1 MKKAF
6 TMLELVMVM
15 VVLGIVASIGAD
27 IITSMY
33 TNYLR
38 SRTINA
44 LESKTEIVLEQIAKR
59 LQYRI
64 KDSVIVRKSNNG
76 TLLALPAYDGSDIE
90 YNILEWIGYSNESFL
105 GTPRPGW
112 SGFIDLD
119 SNETDSNNSNKSIF
133 KSSESNLTDAANTIS
148 ALSYGTVDLNTSR
161 EAALIFKGRSYNHT
175 DFGWT
180 TNANT
185 DGTATLKVKRASD
198 DVFEISN
205 DAVPNEIYEQ
215 YYLAHT
221 AYAIVPTGVTT
232 QNDFTDFNLILH
244 YNYQPWLNDPSR
256 NDYNDANTSKSIL
269 AQNVSLFRFRQDE
282 TIMRL
287 KLCLHDNNQTG
298 TGDYIVVCK
307 EKVIY

>member
-64 KDSVIVRKSNNG
+64 KDSVIARRTGSI
-76 TLLALPAYDGSDIE
+76 TALSSADETYP
-90 YNILEWIGYSNESFL
+90 ILEWIGYSNESFL

-119 SNETDSNNSNKSIF
+119 HNDTNGTAGTLKTP
-133 KSSESNLTDAANTIS
+133 ESNLTDAANTIS
-148 ALSYGTVDLNTSR
+148 ALTYGVITMDNANT
-161 EAALIFKGRSYNHT
+161 AAGLIFKGKAYSIN
-175 DFGWT
+175 DFGWGT
-180 TNANT
+180 PNNINANGIALVSKENDTTFKIEETFPSTT
-185 DGTATLKVKRASD
+185 D
-198 DVFEISN
+198 
-205 DAVPNEIYEQ
+205 EIYEQ

-221 AYAIVPTGVTT
+221 AYAIVPTDLP
-232 QNDFTDFNLILH
+232 QNGFADFNLTLH
-244 YNYQPWLNDPSR
+244 YNYQPWLGDPSR
-256 NDYNDANTSKSIL
+256 NDYDDANTSKSIL

>member
-15 VVLGIVASIGAD
+15 VIMGIVASIGAD
-27 IITSMY
+27 IIAAMY

-64 KDSVIVRKSNNG
+64 KESVIARKTGSI
-76 TLLALPAYDGSDIE
+76 TALASADDTYS
-90 YNILEWIGYSNESFL
+90 ILEWIGYSNESFL
-105 GTPRPGW
+105 GTPRPSW

-119 SNETDSNNSNKSIF
+119 SNETDSNDSNKSIL
-133 KSSESNLTDAANTIS
+133 KSSESELNTTSAIMA
-148 ALSYGTVDLNTSR
+148 ALSNNTVDLNSNH
-161 EAALIFKGRSYNHT
+161 EAGLVFKGRPYNHN
-175 DFGWT
+175 DFGWGT
-180 TNANT
+180 SSNN
-185 DGTATLKVKRASD
+185 DGLAIVKVIRYGTSL

-205 DAVPNEIYEQ
+205 DANPPTSSDPIYEQ

-221 AYAIVPTGVTT
+221 AYAIAPTIPITT
-232 QNDFTDFNLILH
+232 NGFTNFDLLLH
-244 YNYQPWLNDPSR
+244 YNYQPWLGGFYSDSNS
-256 NDYNDANTSKSIL
+256 TL
-269 AQNVSLFRFRQDE
+269 AQNVSLFRFKQDE
-282 TIMRL
+282 SIIRL
-287 KLCLHDNNQTG
+287 KLCLHDNNETG

-307 EKVIY
+307 EKVVY

>member
-27 IITSMY
+27 IIASMY

-38 SRTINA
+38 SRTVNS

-119 SNETDSNNSNKSIF
+119 HNDTNGTAGTLKT
-133 KSSESNLTDAANTIS
+133 SESNLTDAADTIS

-175 DFGWT
+175 DFGWN

-185 DGTATLKVKRASD
+185 DGNATLKVKRASD

-232 QNDFTDFNLILH
+232 QNGFTDFNLTLH
-244 YNYQPWLNDPSR
+244 YNYQPWLGGF
-256 NDYNDANTSKSIL
+256 YNTHGNSSLL

>member
-27 IITSMY
+27 IIASMY

-38 SRTINA
+38 SRTIDA
-44 LESKTEIVLEQIAKR
+44 LENKTEIVLEQIAKR

-64 KDSVIVRKSNNG
+64 KDSIIARKAGSITALSN
-76 TLLALPAYDGSDIE
+76 TDETYP
-90 YNILEWIGYSNESFL
+90 ILEWIGYSNESFL
-105 GTPRPGW
+105 GIPRPGW

-119 SNETDSNNSNKSIF
+119 HNDTKRTNGTLKT
-133 KSSESNLTDAANTIS
+133 SESNLTDAAETIS

-161 EAALIFKGRSYNHT
+161 EAALIFKGRSYNPT
-175 DFGWT
+175 DFGWG
-180 TNANT
+180 TNTNT
-185 DGTATLKVKRASD
+185 DGDATLKVKIHGTSI

-205 DAVPNEIYEQ
+205 DSYIPPEIYEQ

-221 AYAIVPTGVTT
+221 AYAIAPTGTTT
-232 QNDFTDFNLILH
+232 QNGFTDFNLTLH
-244 YNYQPWLNDPSR
+244 YNYQPWLSGF
-256 NDYNDANTSKSIL
+256 YNTHGNSSLL
-269 AQNVSLFRFRQDE
+269 AHHVSLFRFKQDE
-282 TIMRL
+282 TILRL

-298 TGDYIVVCK
+298 VGDYIVVCK